1 MIILDTDI
9 ISLLDRRSGEAFE
22 ELARRLADLSDD
34 ERVCATIISFEE
46 QMRGWLGQI
55 AAARKPQ
62 AQVIAY
68 GRLQRLLR
76 EYQLRDVL
84 PYDDAAPA
92 VFARLQRQRIR
103 IGTMDI
109 RIAAIA
115 LSCNALLISRNRGDF
130 KRVPNLRVEDWT
142 N

>member
-1 MIILDTDI
+1 MPSLSQTQATKVRTLIILDTDI

-22 ELARRLADLSDD
+22 KLAQRLADVPGD

-62 AQVIAY
+62 AKVIAY

-84 PYDDAAPA
+84 PYDDAAAA

-103 IGTMDI
+103 VGTMDI
-109 RIAAIA
+109 RIAA
-115 LSCNALLISRNRGDF
+115 NRSF
-130 KRVPNLRVEDWT
+130 L
-142 N
+142 